1 MVVES
6 FHDDHYIAQRLCPDN
21 LHLLACR
28 QTGINFLVA
37 FLLFLQLLRYLDF
50 PGNANVGNLRTCPDV
65 VFLSYCPCCLLG
77 KRSSGRIRHSQGLL
91 SSFFVNAGSFLRKL
105 SNGNTKSCSS
115 AAIRMSWVQPC
126 HGSMSVAM
134 TVTPLLVF
142 HVVIHHSSP
151 QPWHKSLGTA
161 KVTNRGEKTQK
172 VKILPYFKINVCVSY
187 GV

>member
-1 MVVES
+1 MVES
-6 FHDDHYIAQRLCPDN
+6 FPDGHYIAQRLGPDN

-37 FLLFLQLLRYLDF
+37 SLLFLKLLKYLDF
-50 PGNANVGNLRTCPDV
+50 PGNANMGNLRTCPDV
-65 VFLSYCPCCLLG
+65 VFLSCSPCCLLG
-77 KRSSGRIRHSQGLL
+77 KRSSGTTRHSQGLL
-91 SSFFVNAGSFLRKL
+91 SFFFVNADSFLRKL

-134 TVTPLLVF
+134 TVPTLLVF

-161 KVTNRGEKTQK
+161 KITSREEKT
-172 VKILPYFKINVCVSY
+172 
-187 GV
+187 